1 MSYLARTG
9 FARLWH
15 AVVCA
20 AGGALLSLAASA
32 AIAIPEGK
40 GVITF
45 RDVRGHA
52 DRELVVHTY
61 RPVRCDARCPL
72 QFVLHGVSRNAQ
84 GYRDYWVEAAE
95 RHGFVVVA
103 PLFTREAWGGAAAYN
118 LGGVDATDERSRWA
132 FAAIEHLFDEIAD
145 GRKEYRLFGHSAG
158 GQFVHRFLY
167 FVPNNRVSVA
177 VAANAGWYTTPEWR
191 KDKGVFPWPHSLAQ
205 ARVGEKEARRALG
218 QRLVVMLGD
227 ADTDPNAQDLDRS
240 PGSLAQGAN
249 RLERGRYFHRLS
261 SALARDINADFRW
274 DLVIVPGV
282 AHSGRRMS
290 AAAAEHLY
298 GAVK

>member
-1 MSYLARTG
+1 MSARLRSLPRLARA
-9 FARLWH
+9 FAL
-15 AVVCA
+15 A
-20 AGGALLSLAASA
+20 AGIALIPLSASA
-32 AIAIPEGK
+32 AITIPEGK

-45 RDVRGHA
+45 RDARGHA
-52 DRELVVHTY
+52 DRELTVHTY
-61 RPVRCDARCPL
+61 RPARCDARCPL
-72 QFVLHGVSRNAQ
+72 QFVLHGVGRNAN

-95 RHGFVVVA
+95 RHGFVVVS

-118 LGGVDATDERSRWA
+118 RGGVDATDDRSRWA

-145 GRKEYRLFGHSAG
+145 GRKDYRLFGHSAG

-167 FVPNNRVSVA
+167 FVPNNRASVA
-177 VAANAGWYTTPEWR
+177 VAANAGWYTIPEWR
-191 KDKGVFPWPHSLAQ
+191 KGKAAFPWPHSLAQ
-205 ARVGEKEARRALG
+205 AKAGEKEALRALG

-227 ADTDPNAQDLDRS
+227 ADTDPAAQDLDRT

-249 RLERGRYFHRLS
+249 RLERGRYFHRVS
-261 SALARDINADFRW
+261 SALARDIGVDFRW

-282 AHSGRRMS
+282 AHSGRLMS